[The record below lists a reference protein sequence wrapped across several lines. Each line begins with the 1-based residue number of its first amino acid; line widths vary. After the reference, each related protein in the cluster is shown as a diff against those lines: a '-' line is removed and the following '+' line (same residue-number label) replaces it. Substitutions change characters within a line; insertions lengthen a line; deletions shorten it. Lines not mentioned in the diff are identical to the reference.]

1 MTFKKID
8 MKLAGHSD
16 AGYLNKPKARRRAG
30 GIFMSNSSPLPPNN
44 GAMLTISQ
52 IIKAVMSSIAEAELG
67 ALFINTREGMYT
79 MKMLEEMV
87 HKQDQ
92 TPMQIE
98 NSMVE
103 GVINKNIQPKRTKS
117 MDMRFH
123 WLQDKESQEQFNF
136 FWRPVTINR
145 GDKWTKQHATAQY

>member
-1 MTFKKID
+1 MSKI
-8 MKLAGHSD
+8 
-16 AGYLNKPKARRRAG
+16 
-30 GIFMSNSSPLPPNN
+30 SPLSPNN
-44 GAMLTISQ
+44 GVVLTISQ
-52 IIKAVMSSIAEAELG
+52 IIKAFMSSAVEAELG
-67 ALFINTREGMYT
+67 ALLINTREALNT
-79 MKMLEEMV
+79 RKILKEMV

-92 TPMQIE
+92 TPMQID